1 MSEPALITSQGESW
15 PLERLQTEVAALAAQ
30 LRAQGAGPGVV
41 VAARAPTPAKQVVA
55 ALACLETRAVLL
67 PIDASTPI
75 QAQERLLARARPH
88 VLLADAPARTGASRE
103 LLDAR
108 AGLLLFT
115 SGSSGEPKGVV
126 LSRAGLDAN
135 VDGILS
141 YLPVREFPR
150 TAVVLS
156 LGYSY
161 ALVGQVLTTLRAGGT
176 VLLLNDLP
184 TPAAQW
190 EAMLAHQ
197 ALGLSSVPFSLRRLA
212 QAAKAGGQGEQLRYV
227 ASAGGALDRATALQL
242 SQTFPRARRYNQY
255 GLTEAS
261 PRVAAIGDDDP
272 GFAQGAAGRPLPGV
286 EVWAESPDGAR
297 LGPRGKGELYV
308 RGPSVMLGY
317 LDDPEGTAK
326 VLRPDGALRAG
337 DSGWVDERGLLF
349 VEGRSDGVVKCAG
362 ERVHAQEVARVLRE
376 ATGLELAVVA
386 RPHPEWGHRLRVFY
400 EAPDG
405 ARPAWAQAVKALTWA
420 ARPYRFDR
428 VPAIPRTA
436 QGKHDLAALDALAG
450 VD

>member
-1 MSEPALITSQGESW
+1 MSAPALVTSQGEAW
-15 PLERLQTEVAALAAQ
+15 PRERLSAEVATLAGT
-30 LRAQGAGPGVV
+30 LRALGAGPGVV
-41 VAARAPTPAKQVVA
+41 VAARAPTPAKQVVT
-55 ALACLETRAVLL
+55 ALACLDAGAVLFPL
-67 PIDASTPI
+67 DASMPVL
-75 QAQERLLARARPH
+75 AQERLLARARPH
-88 VLLADAPARTGASRE
+88 LVVTDTAVRAEKPRE
-103 LLDAR
+103 ALDAR

-176 VLLLNDLP
+176 VLLCNDLP

-190 EAMLAHQ
+190 EAMLAHGAQ
-197 ALGLSSVPFSLRRLA
+197 GLSSVPFSLRRLA
-212 QAAKAGGQGEQLRYV
+212 QAARAGGHGEQLRYV
-227 ASAGGALDRATALQL
+227 AAARGALDRATALEL
-242 SQTFPRARRYNQY
+242 AQTFPRARRYNQY
-255 GLTEAS
+255 GLTEAA

-286 EVWAESPDGAR
+286 EVWAESPEGVR

-317 LDDPEGTAK
+317 LDDPRGTAQ

-337 DSGWVDERGLLF
+337 DSGWLDERGLLF

-405 ARPAWAQAVKALTWA
+405 ARTSWPQAVKALTWA

-428 VPAIPRTA
+428 VPALPRTP
-436 QGKHDLAALDALAG
+436 QGKHDLAALEALAS